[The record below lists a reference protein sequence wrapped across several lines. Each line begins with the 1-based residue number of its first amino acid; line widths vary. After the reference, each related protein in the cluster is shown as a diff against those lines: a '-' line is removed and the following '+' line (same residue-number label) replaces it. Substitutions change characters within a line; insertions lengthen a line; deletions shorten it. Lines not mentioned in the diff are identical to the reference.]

1 MCYLQGFSEPP
12 LDHTVREIIRNHEA
26 ALRACQAGQ
35 ASADQLHGVIAAG
48 RLLERSLGAASQ
60 PTAPQHQQQP
70 LLAPEEAQL
79 QLLPFAESVLAAL
92 TCASAPPGQQAPA
105 SGLGS
110 SPLRTPLPPQVAAA
124 MQHAADEAAALRP
137 PPPPASAYPADIT
150 TLAQSAPSAS
160 ERPMDVSSAPGQ
172 SHEGPASIESN
183 EVHKE
188 SSALDLAAGLP
199 GSLPQTPMLGSA
211 VCSNQAPPAQAGNHY
226 GSMAEG
232 NHFANMQSTPGM
244 RQGWRSEE
252 RHPPSTVLDPSAKQ
266 LYDPIAGVLHGQQSK
281 GAEEMQKDLAESGRM
296 SVAVDVEM
304 GQGNAS

>member
-1 MCYLQGFSEPP
+1 MYDLQGFSEP
-12 LDHTVREIIRNHEA
+12 LLEHTVREIIRNHEA

-70 LLAPEEAQL
+70 LLAPKEAQL
-79 QLLPFAESVLAAL
+79 QLLPFAQAVLAAL
-92 TCASAPPGQQAPA
+92 TPASAPPGQQAPA
-105 SGLGS
+105 SGLCS
-110 SPLRTPLPPQVAAA
+110 SPLRTPLPPHVAAA
-124 MQHAADEAAALRP
+124 MQHAADEAAALQ
-137 PPPPASAYPADIT
+137 PPPPAASAHPADIT

-160 ERPMDVSSAPGQ
+160 EQPMNISIAPGQ
-172 SHEGPASIESN
+172 SHEGPASKALN
-183 EVHKE
+183 RVHE
-188 SSALDLAAGLP
+188 EDSAPDLAAALP
-199 GSLPQTPMLGSA
+199 GSLPQTPVLGSA
-211 VCSNQAPPAQAGNHY
+211 VCNGQALPAQAGNHD
-226 GSMAEG
+226 GSLAEG
-232 NHFANMQSTPGM
+232 NHFANMQSTPGV

-266 LYDPIAGVLHGQQSK
+266 LYDPIAGVLHGQK
-281 GAEEMQKDLAESGRM
+281 PKCAEEMQKDLADSSGM